1 MSRASEITLFL
12 IIVQAS
18 IGFVDA
24 IDLFDQSYLSVPA
37 NNASYTLTDL
47 EEYTAGQNPG
57 VMDELLLMAQWAIEA
72 LMIGIKVILTVIF
85 VLPMLI
91 NTFGVPL
98 ALAAFIQVGIYY
110 IYGTWYAQ
118 FKSGRGWK
126 QYE

>member
-37 NNASYTLTDL
+37 NNDSYTLTDL

-72 LMIGIKVILTVIF
+72 FMIGIKVILKVIF
-85 VLPMLI
+85 
-91 NTFGVPL
+91 FF
-98 ALAAFIQVGIYY
+98 FIFFFKFFFFCFLFIFFFFFIY
-110 IYGTWYAQ
+110 
-118 FKSGRGWK
+118 
-126 QYE
+126 